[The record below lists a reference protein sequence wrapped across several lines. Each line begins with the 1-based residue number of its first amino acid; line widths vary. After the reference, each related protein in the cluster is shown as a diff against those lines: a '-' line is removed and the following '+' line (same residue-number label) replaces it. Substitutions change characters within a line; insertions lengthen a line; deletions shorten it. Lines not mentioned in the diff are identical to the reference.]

1 MAGLCCVTALLWPSG
16 TGHFCSFPGKGGGF
30 GVGGDVGVGSSDVG
44 LEGRS
49 GWNSGESQTVSEWHT
64 GKSRLQMLLE
74 RGKASDVSWEKGRR
88 HQGIFQ

>member
-1 MAGLCCVTALLWPSG
+1 M
-16 TGHFCSFPGKGGGF
+16 
-30 GVGGDVGVGSSDVG
+30 GVGSSDVG

-49 GWNSGESQTVSEWHT
+49 GWNSGESQTANEWHT
-64 GKSRLQMLLE
+64 GKSGLQMLLE